1 MCIRYQPLLKNTT
14 PFSCQPSPLN
24 QQTVQAPF
32 LGNPPSKSLF
42 FQWTPKI
49 LKFLSLIPSYLL
61 KVTKFLGNISQFEFL
76 VMTEKNNFA
85 YKLFLLLNISDL
97 NLFFMWQLHPPPPW
111 KKSPP
116 LSLQPPSKSWGPV
129 NPHPFWKFGWRLNS
143 PPLQKGGCTLR
154 VSCNHTT
161 CLTYLPDL
169 VA

>member
-85 YKLFLLLNISDL
+85 YKLFLLLNISDF
-97 NLFFMWQLHPPPPW
+97 NLFFMWQLHPPPPHE
-111 KKSPP
+111 KSHPLFPCNLPLKVEVLSIPTLFENLVGGSTPP
-116 LSLQPPSKSWGPV
+116 LC
-129 NPHPFWKFGWRLNS
+129 R
-143 PPLQKGGCTLR
+143 KGGAHYELVVTILPA
-154 VSCNHTT
+154 
-161 CLTYLPDL
+161 LPTYLT
-169 VA
+169 